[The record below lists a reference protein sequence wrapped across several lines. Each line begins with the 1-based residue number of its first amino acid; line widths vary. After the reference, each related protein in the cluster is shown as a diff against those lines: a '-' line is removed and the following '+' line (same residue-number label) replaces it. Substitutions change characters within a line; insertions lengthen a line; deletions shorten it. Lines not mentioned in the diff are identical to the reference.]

1 MGVVD
6 NGVVQADPDRDEPP
20 TQTSKRVPEAEPK
33 GYITDPVG
41 TAAQRSHIVAC
52 LDGVEFGGHIP
63 VHAGPRFFAHVLH
76 SASAEQNDRWVPV
89 GCRLIA
95 KVFGIHVT
103 EDVWRPLVK
112 AGLMKFVGYN
122 SGGGLSREFRV
133 VDSVYEEHLAL
144 GLDRPGERRVYLST
158 GKTVRGQR
166 RKVHKS
172 YPNGKK
178 PLPTLIYDA
187 KRILAANGCPY
198 DGDAARE
205 HVRALNDDYEAAA
218 AGWIGAGRPEA
229 GDLHDA
235 FVKARGRYQHDARCL
250 TLMDGGAVKQTR
262 VRRYRPALDRKP
274 QMSGR
279 ITEVGGIQNAS
290 RAMKHAAL
298 ASLRQSHDVR
308 NYDFEASQPWHLVQ
322 EFEDHDVDATWLL
335 AYLGGDKRDAAEK
348 ALGSRDVVQVDLWK
362 RCVMGLVMGAA
373 LKRWIDEK
381 LPRRPGQTVGSMP
394 AITEHILYVYPNP
407 DEAQRA
413 LDGIYAALLPL
424 KDDLAL
430 WYRRM
435 ASEVKS
441 GRYRVGG
448 RGGNFVTNSCGVT
461 LNTMLLSGWELTSAL
476 SAFFL
481 QGREAALVHHLTC
494 LGEAYG
500 YEPLSN
506 QHDGLI
512 VRGEIPDAAVE
523 EAKTLAGAR
532 YARLIE
538 KPYHADLIVPGL
550 ND

>member
-1 MGVVD
+1 
-6 NGVVQADPDRDEPP
+6 
-20 TQTSKRVPEAEPK
+20 
-33 GYITDPVG
+33 
-41 TAAQRSHIVAC
+41 
-52 LDGVEFGGHIP
+52 
-63 VHAGPRFFAHVLH
+63 
-76 SASAEQNDRWVPV
+76 
-89 GCRLIA
+89 
-95 KVFGIHVT
+95 
-103 EDVWRPLVK
+103 
-112 AGLMKFVGYN
+112 MKFTDYN

-133 VDSVYEEHLAL
+133 VDAVYEEHMAL

-158 GKTVRGQR
+158 GKEMRGQR
-166 RKVHKS
+166 RKVHRS
-172 YPNGKK
+172 YPGGKK
-178 PLPTLIYDA
+178 PLPTLIHDA

-205 HVRALNDDYEAAA
+205 HVRAQEADYVTAHADWVC
-218 AGWIGAGRPEA
+218 GGCPED
-229 GDLHDA
+229 GDLRDA
-235 FVKARGRYQHDARCL
+235 FVTARGQYQHDARCL
-250 TLMDGGAVKQTR
+250 MLMDGGTAERTR

-290 RAMKHAAL
+290 RPMKHAAL
-298 ASLRQSHDVR
+298 APLRRSHDVR

-322 EFEDHDVDATWLL
+322 EFEDHDVDASWLL
-335 AYLGGDKRDAAEK
+335 TYLSGDKRDAAEK
-348 ALGSRDVVQVDLWK
+348 ALGSRGVEQVDLWK
-362 RCVMGLVMGAA
+362 RCVIGLVMGAA

-381 LPRRPGQTVGSMP
+381 LPRRPGQTVGSTP
-394 AITEHILYVYPNP
+394 AITEHILAVYPDP

-413 LDGIYAALLPL
+413 LDGIYAALRPL

-430 WYRRM
+430 WHRRM

-448 RGGNFVTNSCGVT
+448 RGGNFVTNACGVT
-461 LNTMLLSGWELTSAL
+461 LNTMPLSGWELTSTL

-494 LGEAYG
+494 LGETYG

-532 YARLIE
+532 YATLIE